1 VLAGGDD
8 RVIYDDR
15 MLAIM
20 HPYPC
25 GKGGGN
31 GNGWPTIVQ
40 QFLEYKRLAL
50 KNYIKTGFENQTLG
64 DLKSFSKSETFL
76 EFAHVFAM

>member
-1 VLAGGDD
+1 LWK
-8 RVIYDDR
+8 R
-15 MLAIM
+15 
-20 HPYPC
+20 
-25 GKGGGN
+25 GGN
-31 GNGWPTIVQ
+31 KNRQPTIDQ

-50 KNYIKTGFENQTLG
+50 KNYSKTGFENQTLG